1 MCLRVVASDPVGAE
15 IAAAEAWEAG
25 ASGVVEDEGAL
36 AITVYAPAASAA
48 RILQA
53 LADAPCAVTAGP
65 PEVLEDVVWSEA
77 WKAHLG
83 PIEISPRLIVA
94 PSFVRCEPAAGQRV
108 VTIDPGQ
115 AFGTGAHHSTR
126 LALEGIDAWAAAGAG
141 ARVLDIGTGSGVLAL
156 AALALGAQRAV
167 GFDCD
172 SLAPPAARSAARAN
186 GLDRQLDVFTG
197 SLAALGDG
205 AFDLVVANLLRQELL
220 PLVAGVAARVERGG
234 TLVLSGLLE
243 GDGAGVLEA
252 FRPFGLVESSRRT
265 RRDADGECW
274 LGLALVHG
282 SQAAVTPAPAR
293 ASPGPGRR
301 PSR

>member
-1 MCLRVVASDPVGAE
+1 MCLRVLASDPVAAE

-25 ASGVVEDEGAL
+25 ASGVVEDEGGL

-48 RILQA
+48 RVVQA
-53 LADAPCAVTAGP
+53 LADAPCDVIAGP
-65 PEVLEDVVWSEA
+65 PEPLEEVVWSEA

-83 PIEISPRLIVA
+83 PIEISSRLIVA
-94 PSFVRCEPAAGQRV
+94 PSFARCEPAADQRV

-126 LALEGIDAWAAAGAG
+126 LALEGIDTWAAAGPG
-141 ARVLDIGTGSGVLAL
+141 ARVLDVGTGSGVLAL

-167 GFDCD
+167 GFDID

-186 GLDRQLDVFTG
+186 GLDGQLDVFTG
-197 SLAALGDG
+197 SLAALGDA

-220 PLVAGVAARVERGG
+220 PLVADLAARVERGG

-252 FRPFGLVESSRRT
+252 FRPFDLVESSRRT

-274 LGLALVHG
+274 LGLALVHA
-282 SQAAVTPAPAR
+282 SQTAVTPAPAR